1 MKRQLLQNY
10 ILKRKYISNVTKSIR
25 KDILK
30 VTNSRYIIVCENP
43 QRAGWG
49 FLFTYALVVIDKE
62 HNQQ

>member
-1 MKRQLLQNY
+1 MKKLH
-10 ILKRKYISNVTKSIR
+10 
-25 KDILK
+25 DILYL
-30 VTNSRYIIVCENP
+30 TNSRYIIVCENP

>member
-10 ILKRKYISNVTKSIR
+10 ILKRKYISNFTKSIR
-25 KDILK
+25 KDIL
-30 VTNSRYIIVCENP
+30 NVCENP

-49 FLFTYALVVIDKE
+49 FLFTYVLVVIDKE